1 MDYISTRDSGH
12 RVSAAQA
19 IVSGLSPDGGLFLP
33 ESLPAVLPFGDRG
46 NGKDRLRPAAP
57 WPCSPAS

>member
-19 IVSGLSPDGGLFLP
+19 IVSGLSPDGGLFCP
-33 ESLPAVLPFGDRG
+33 KACRSSPFRRSRRWPRPAT
-46 NGKDRLRPAAP
+46 PAAP

>member
-1 MDYISTRDSGH
+1 MDYISTRDNAC

-33 ESLPAVLPFGDRG
+33 ESLPQFTRSDIEAMS
-46 NGKDRLRPAAP
+46 K
-57 WPCSPAS
+57 